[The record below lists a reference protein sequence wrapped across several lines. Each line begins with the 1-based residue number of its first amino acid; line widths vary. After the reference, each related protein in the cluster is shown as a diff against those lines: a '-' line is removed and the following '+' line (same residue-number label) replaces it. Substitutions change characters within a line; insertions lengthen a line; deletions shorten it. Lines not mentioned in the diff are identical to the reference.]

1 MADPYSDLIAAII
14 SSKGGSDFSSNT
26 MDPVMQ
32 YLMGNYQSAPQFTQ
46 DDLYRQYGPNTLAAR
61 NSFNPAFK
69 QAADAIKSGTPSWE
83 LWTNKDLIKASG
95 LQADEWKDFVES
107 LVGEQQK
114 VLGEMMKQS
123 QEQDVFQKAGM
134 PGARESYLDKN
145 PDGSLKNIGSA
156 YKFAPEQF
164 DSLIGNLPQQQTADA
179 ARNKAIDAK
188 YGSVI
193 ETDEKKKRKL
203 LFDRA
208 FAELTAKE
216 QKRWKKE
223 NKYILNDDGTAVP
236 YLNTPGDNKGG
247 LIGNALKSILPYTPS
262 KGFQN
267 PVDSLFGTKPFIDR
281 LLLTAGINKPAN
293 MTSAAA
299 MQADRELKMN
309 SAGVEDKAASARSKS
324 YGNFLKSLQDRTGGS
339 AADSNRRA
347 QETALQILTS
357 LASQGATPLKDSILS
372 NAMLKRSTKNG

>member
-1 MADPYSDLIAAII
+1 MADPYSELIAAYI
-14 SSKGGSDFSSNT
+14 SSKGGSDFSSNSV
-26 MDPVMQ
+26 DPVMQ
-32 YLMGNYQSAPQFTQ
+32 YLLGNYQSAPQFTQ
-46 DDLYRQYGPNTLAAR
+46 DDLYKKFAPNIRAAN
-61 NSFNPAFK
+61 NSLNPAFK
-69 QAADAIKSGTPSWE
+69 QAADMIKSGTPSWE
-83 LWTNKDLIKASG
+83 LWTNKDLIKSSG
-95 LQADEWKDFVES
+95 LKADEWKNFVES
-107 LVGEQQK
+107 LAQDNQK
-114 VLGEMMKQS
+114 VLVAMMDQS
-123 QEQDVFQKAGM
+123 MEQDYFQRQGM
-134 PGARESYLDKN
+134 PGARETYLDKN
-145 PDGSLKNIGSA
+145 ADGGLKNIGAA
-156 YKFAPEQF
+156 YKYAPEQF
-164 DSLIGNLPQQQTADA
+164 DALIGNLPQQQTADA

-188 YGSVI
+188 YGAVI
-193 ETDEKKKRKL
+193 ETDEKRKRKL

-208 FAELTAKE
+208 FQDLSAKE

-357 LASQGATPLKDSILS
+357 LAAQGATPLNDSILS
-372 NAMLKRSTKNG
+372 NVKLKRSTRNG

>member
-1 MADPYSDLIAAII
+1 MADPYSELIAAFI

-32 YLMGNYQSAPQFTQ
+32 YLLGNYQSAPQFTQ

-61 NSFNPAFK
+61 NSMNPAFK

-134 PGARESYLDKN
+134 PGARETYLDKN
-145 PDGSLKNIGSA
+145 SDGGLKNIAAA
-156 YKFAPEQF
+156 YKYAPEQF
-164 DSLIGNLPQQQTADA
+164 DSLLGDLPKQQAADM
-179 ARNKAIDAK
+179 ARYGEVDRK
-188 YGSVI
+188 YGKVTT
-193 ETDEKKKRKL
+193 TDEARKKQL
-203 LFDRA
+203 LFEKA
-208 FAELTAKE
+208 
-216 QKRWKKE
+216 
-223 NKYILNDDGTAVP
+223 LNDYTISPRKPSNVQKVMKFF
-236 YLNTPGDNKGG
+236 TPKFPGFEKVGQAIG
-247 LIGNALKSILPYTPS
+247 LGKNDQRGNAAIKAL
-262 KGFQN
+262 Q
-267 PVDSLFGTKPFIDR
+267 
-281 LLLTAGINKPAN
+281 
-293 MTSAAA
+293 
-299 MQADRELKMN
+299 ELKNNPGPMEDV
-309 SAGVEDKAASARSKS
+309 SASQENLRYANAIKQFG
-324 YGNFLKSLQDRTGGS
+324 DRRAGS
-339 AADSNRRA
+339 AVDSNRRA

-372 NAMLKRSTKNG
+372 NAMLKRTTKNG